1 MVAFDAV
8 GDVPAQNVY
17 IGRVHAGAVEV
28 ANHSTDMAQGPQP

>member
-17 IGRVHAGAVEV
+17 IGRIHDGAVEV
-28 ANHSTDMAQGPQP
+28 AGETTEMAQGPQP